1 MRINNRLVVLI
12 LGVVALSGVH
22 AASSDVLLSKSPGEI
37 LQGVRCKP
45 QLQKQLKDWNM
56 TGEWVKQASG
66 GNDQVRLET
75 PTLKFAQ
82 WVRVDVKGSEPR
94 LALLSALALSEV
106 SFDSQCRPTLN
117 LSTHPDPKVFAGR
130 FTDKELYGQL
140 QAHKQKG
147 MIYSWSPNMQWSI
160 EGIAEIKAVAKKMN
174 IPLTVLVSPQAN
186 DKEIRALVKSG
197 KVTEADTQKHSSVEL
212 IMRGISLHDPSL
224 LIWKDGQLE
233 RWARPG
239 HEKAELYEKWLKKA
253 SL

>member
-1 MRINNRLVVLI
+1 MQVNNKISLVI
-12 LGVVALSGVH
+12 LGLCALTC
-22 AASSDVLLSKSPGEI
+22 AQASNGKVLLSQTPRQI
-37 LQGVRCKP
+37 LDNVRCKP
-45 QLQKQLKDWNM
+45 QMQKQLQDWKM

-82 WVRVDVKGSEPR
+82 WIRVDVKGNEPR
-94 LALLSALALSEV
+94 LALLQALSFSEV
-106 SFDSQCRPTLN
+106 SFDQQCRPSLS

-130 FTDKELYGQL
+130 FTDKELYAEL

-147 MIYSWSPNMQWSI
+147 MIYTWSPNMVWSI
-160 EGIAEIKAVAKKMN
+160 EGINEIKSVAKKMN
-174 IPLTVLVSPQAN
+174 IPLTVLVSPQA
-186 DKEIRALVKSG
+186 DAQLISELVKSG
-197 KVTEADTQKHSSVEL
+197 KVKAADTQKHSSVEL

-224 LIWKDGQLE
+224 LIWKNGQLE

-239 HEKAELYEKWLKKA
+239 HEKAVLYEKWLKKA